1 MWLRVQR
8 SALTSMRATTRSL
21 SASVKMTPFS
31 SANGSFMDWIFSS
44 GVMGPLRLLQ
54 PAPFRDEQRGCLGR
68 FAQRVEID
76 IFVETVHCS
85 PAGAEA
91 QARNVVVQSI
101 EPRIR
106 QRGEDQIFHGTAID
120 RVERRAEGGF
130 RRSRILQL
138 IALRQETRPF
148 HGRRVVGEE

>member
-8 SALTSMRATTRSL
+8 SGLTSMRATTRSL

-44 GVMGPLRLLQ
+44 GVMRPLRLLHA
-54 PAPFRDEQRGCLGR
+54 APFRNEQRGCLGR

-85 PAGAEA
+85 PTGAEA
-91 QARNVVVQSI
+91 QARNGVAQSI

-106 QRGEDQIFHGTAID
+106 QRGENEIFHGTAIH
-120 RVERRAEGGF
+120 RVEVPAEPGSRR
-130 RRSRILQL
+130 
-138 IALRQETRPF
+138 TRLLKC
-148 HGRRVVGEE
+148 